1 MRLVSTTMLG
11 DAVTALLEDDDDL
24 AADVVQ
30 RDDDVDRLWSMVS
43 RVFRSVLRDP
53 SAAAEIGLDRE
64 TCFDYH
70 SSARQLERVG
80 DHAAKIATHA
90 ETLGAPPADAAEAI
104 EELHAEATEIIEM
117 AMDALLEEDSDRATR
132 LANDARQRITEIDEL
147 ARQVDD
153 RIRELEPQQAQ
164 LLGLIVDSLSRSADY
179 GGNIAE
185 TALQKAAPKP

>member
-1 MRLVSTTMLG
+1 
-11 DAVTALLEDDDDL
+11 
-24 AADVVQ
+24 
-30 RDDDVDRLWSMVS
+30 
-43 RVFRSVLRDP
+43 
-53 SAAAEIGLDRE
+53 
-64 TCFDYH
+64 
-70 SSARQLERVG
+70 
-80 DHAAKIATHA
+80 
-90 ETLGAPPADAAEAI
+90 
-104 EELHAEATEIIEM
+104 M